1 MKVKAPPT
9 AWVPPVMKDIAQ
21 GEAGDLVRYGA
32 LLATDTHA
40 QLGPDVKDK
49 KMRFSGSTLYCTSC
63 HLDSGTKQYGL
74 PFMGVS
80 QAYPQYRGREDQV
93 QGLEKR
99 INGCFER
106 SLNGK
111 ELPADSKE
119 MKAMVAYIGWL
130 SKDMPKKVAG
140 LGIPKY
146 EPPNR
151 KADVKNGE
159 LAYDRFCMSCHGKN
173 GNGYQSMSAG
183 SSGSHVVP
191 ALWGASSYNNGA
203 GMNRLLTTAAFIQ
216 GNMPLGTAWNH
227 PAITTEDAYDI
238 AGYLS
243 SMKRPQMS
251 GLEKDYPK
259 LEKKPVDA
267 PYPPYA
273 DKLPQERHQY
283 GPFQAT
289 KATGKAQ

>member
-1 MKVKAPPT
+1 
-9 AWVPPVMKDIAQ
+9 
-21 GEAGDLVRYGA
+21 
-32 LLATDTHA
+32 
-40 QLGPDVKDK
+40 
-49 KMRFSGSTLYCTSC
+49 
-63 HLDSGTKQYGL
+63 
-74 PFMGVS
+74 MGVS
-80 QAYPQYRGREDQV
+80 QAYPQYRGREDQI
-93 QGLEKR
+93 QGLETR

-111 ELPADSKE
+111 ELPVDSRE
-119 MKAMVAYIGWL
+119 MKAIVAYMNWL
-130 SKDMPKKVAG
+130 SKDMPKGVTG
-140 LGIPKY
+140 LGT
-146 EPPNR
+146 PPYQGPDR

-159 LAYDRFCMSCHGKN
+159 QAYDRFCMSCHGKD

-203 GMNRLLTTAAFIQ
+203 GMNRMLTTAAFIQ
-216 GNMPLGTAWNH
+216 GNMPLGAAWNH
-227 PAITTEDAYDI
+227 PAITNEDAYDI

-243 SMKRPQMS
+243 SMKRPKMS

-273 DKLPQERHQY
+273 DKLPQESHQY
-283 GPFQAT
+283 GPFQAM
-289 KATGKAQ
+289 KALRK